1 MSSTEKYL
9 HEMYHS
15 VQLFHIEI
23 KIITD
28 SDEDSISKEPE
39 DITAAVFK
47 IAHSH
52 MSSREHVEIAL
63 RALSQCCRAERC
75 RVHVVAR

>member
-23 KIITD
+23 KII
-28 SDEDSISKEPE
+28 DEDSISKEPE

-52 MSSREHVEIAL
+52 MRSREHVEIAL